1 MMSLNGMFKWALA
14 ATAVALFVL
23 FMRNDQEAATAEA
36 AGANWARVSAARA
49 ANADDLPH
57 YGGVLNVGTVSITLS
72 ALSWDPADWTWKS
85 NHDTGLVREQLFAGD
100 LEKSVRRGGAYPFIS
115 DAYVPTEALR
125 GELAERWYWED
136 PLTVVVELRR
146 GIMWQDKPGVMRAR
160 ELVAHDVVFSYDLVN
175 ESPRKIPT
183 YFDHIDRVEARDRY
197 TVVFHFNE
205 YNAEWEYRFGYGYY
219 SSIVPRETEDV
230 DRKTWRTVVGTG
242 PFTLTRYIQGNS
254 QVHTRNS
261 NYWDRERIA
270 GRDFEIPFVDQVIY
284 RIIKDEAT
292 YLTALRTG
300 KLDILEAIRWIAVD
314 HMKKTTPE
322 LQWSRWLSTGGNF
335 MALRVDRAPF
345 DDVRVRRALNLAINQ
360 QEIVDL
366 FYGGHA
372 ELMAY
377 PQHPEFG
384 DYFQP
389 LDEMPESV
397 QDLFSYDPE
406 KARQL
411 LAEAGYPNGFQFHV
425 QVCSCSPSDMDLIPL
440 LEDYLAQIGVRFT
453 IQPMEYASFLS
464 AMTTRTHAPGYLMGS
479 GHVNPTTTLRKSFV
493 TGQTWNPSMY
503 SDPAFDEGIAELHR
517 TRDEAERV
525 RIARALTVEI
535 LDQAPYIWL
544 PIQYTY
550 TAWWPW
556 VRNYGGELRV
566 GAVRPGPIYARIW
579 IDHDMKRELGFK

>member
-1 MMSLNGMFKWALA
+1 MSIATALKWGLLA
-14 ATAVALFVL
+14 AIVGAVLWV
-23 FMRNDQEAATAEA
+23 MYGDQENVRADAAT
-36 AGANWARVSAARA
+36 ANWARISAERLNGAH
-49 ANADDLPH
+49 DEPH

-85 NHDTGLVREQLFAGD
+85 NHDTGLVREHLFAGD
-100 LEKSVRRGGAYPFIS
+100 LSQSVRHGGPHSFIS
-115 DAYVPTEALR
+115 DAYIPSEALR

-136 PLTVVVELRR
+136 DLTVIVELRK
-146 GIMWQDKPGVMRAR
+146 GIMWHDKPGVMRAR
-160 ELVAHDVVFSYDLVN
+160 ELVADDIVFSYELVA

-183 YFDHIDRVEARDRY
+183 YFDHIRSVEARDRY
-197 TVVFHFNE
+197 TVVFHFRE
-205 YNAEWEYRFGYGYY
+205 FNAEWEYRFGYGYY
-219 SSIVPRETEDV
+219 SSIVPRETADI

-242 PFTLTRYIQGNS
+242 PFTLSRYIQANS
-254 QVHTRNS
+254 QVHDRNPD
-261 NYWDRERIA
+261 YWDRERIN
-270 GRDFEIPFVDQVIY
+270 GRDYPIPFVDQVIY

-300 KLDILEAIRWIAVD
+300 QLDILESIRWIAVE
-314 HMKKTTPE
+314 HLQKTTPE
-322 LQWSRWLSTGGNF
+322 LQWNRWLSTGGNF
-335 MALRVDRAPF
+335 MSLRVDRKPF
-345 DDVRVRRALNLAINQ
+345 DDVRVRRALNLAVNQ

-377 PQHPEFG
+377 PQHPEYG
-384 DYFQP
+384 PYFQP
-389 LDEMPESV
+389 LDDMPESV
-397 QDLFSYDPE
+397 QDLFTYNPE
-406 KARQL
+406 TARQL
-411 LAEAGYPNGFQFHV
+411 LTEAGYPNGFEFHV
-425 QVCSCSPSDMDLIPL
+425 QVCSCSSSDMDLIPL
-440 LEDYLAQIGVRFT
+440 LEDYLAQVGVRMT

-503 SDPAFDEGIAELHR
+503 SDPSFDQRVADMHR
-517 TRDEAERV
+517 TRDEEERI
-525 RIARALTVEI
+525 RIARELTVEI

-544 PIQYTY
+544 PIQYNY

-556 VRNYGGELRV
+556 VRNYAGELRV

-579 IDHDMKRELGFK
+579 IDHELKRELGFQ